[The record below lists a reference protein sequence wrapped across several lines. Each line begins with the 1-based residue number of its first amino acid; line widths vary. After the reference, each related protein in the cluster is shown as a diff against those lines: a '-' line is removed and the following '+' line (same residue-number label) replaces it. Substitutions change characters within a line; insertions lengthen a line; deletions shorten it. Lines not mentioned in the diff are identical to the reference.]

1 MALLPLLSCRYST
14 ETAACGDARSL
25 DASLRLP
32 PVTSAIRTVD
42 DQWADLAREVPG
54 GWSGVFLVS
63 GRPTVYLV
71 RPEQR
76 EEALAALYIAGV
88 GLPLFDIRSAE
99 VRQGRW
105 DFAQLYDWYRY
116 INVRIGTVNG
126 LYFTDIDEE
135 RNRLVYGV
143 DSTAKG
149 ELDAFVA
156 TLNLPCDLVVITVTR
171 PVELR

>member
-1 MALLPLLSCRYST
+1 L
-14 ETAACGDARSL
+14 CGIHVQEWVRF
-25 DASLRLP
+25 
-32 PVTSAIRTVD
+32 RT
-42 DQWADLAREVPG
+42 
-54 GWSGVFLVS
+54 
-63 GRPTVYLV
+63 
-71 RPEQR
+71 
-76 EEALAALYIAGV
+76 AGV

-116 INVRIGTVNG
+116 ISVRIDTVNG

-171 PVELR
+171 PTELR